1 MLIENEFRVTA
12 PVDRVWEY
20 LQDLP
25 GLAPCL
31 PGAEL
36 TDDLGDGTYKGT
48 VVTRL
53 GPVKLGF
60 SGTAKIVDSDEAA
73 RRIAIHAVGSED
85 KGKGTADMTVT
96 AALVPAGGG
105 ATTVKVT
112 QDLQVSGAAAQYG
125 RGMISDVSSVLM
137 KSFAECISYNIDS
150 GGSAG
155 RGGATATM
163 PRTAKP
169 ASGLAIG
176 LSATL
181 MALKRVVRRFFGS
194 STRP

>member
-12 PVDRVWEY
+12 PVDEVWEY
-20 LQDLP
+20 LLDLP

-36 TDDLGDGTYKGT
+36 TDDLGDGTYRGR

-60 SGTAKIVDSDEAA
+60 TGTAKIIDADEAA
-73 RRIAIHAVGSED
+73 RRIAIHAAGSED

-96 AALVPAGGG
+96 ATLVPAAGG
-105 ATTVKVT
+105 ATTVEVT

-125 RGMISDVSSVLM
+125 RGMISDVSSVLLR
-137 KSFAECISYNIDS
+137 SFAECISHNIA
-150 GGSAG
+150 AG
-155 RGGATATM
+155 RGGGTATVT
-163 PRTAKP
+163 RTAKP
-169 ASGLAIG
+169 AGGLSIGLA
-176 LSATL
+176 AAL
-181 MALKRVVRRFFGS
+181 MALKRVIRRFFGP

>member
-12 PVDRVWEY
+12 PVDEVWDY
-20 LQDLP
+20 MQDLP

-36 TDDLGDGTYKGT
+36 TDDLGDGTYQGK
-48 VVTRL
+48 VITRL

-60 SGTAKIVDSDEAA
+60 TGTARMVEADEAA

-96 AALVPAGGG
+96 ATLVPASGG

-137 KSFAECISYNIDS
+137 KSFAECISYNID
-150 GGSAG
+150 AG
-155 RGGATATM
+155 RGGGTATM
-163 PRTAKP
+163 TRTAKP
-169 ASGLAIG
+169 ASGLGIG
-176 LSATL
+176 LSAAV
-181 MALKRVVRRFFGS
+181 MALKRVIRRFFGP